1 MANSWASVFG
11 PGGKFI
17 VDKLS
22 KRDNVDP
29 YGSLNPEQ
37 RQVVQALGPR
47 LVSNMDPASFRYGGQ
62 LSESIDPNEQAIVD
76 RFSRLAAVN
85 ADALGRFNYDDA
97 NFNDQF
103 QSEIADPTF
112 RDFKTN
118 LAPYLEQELPTF
130 STARVNVLAREGR
143 SLSDTLLKQR
153 FAAREAAKD
162 RALRAI
168 DTAGTYGTAAAQLA
182 AIPREIKQ
190 AGLDR
195 SYLAFLQENKS
206 AQTNIDQM
214 LNFLG
219 ISTVTRESD
228 PFLERIL
235 ALAESGAKIAAAGSG
250 GGAAKGV
257 K

>member
-1 MANSWASVFG
+1 MANSWASAFG
-11 PGGKFI
+11 VGGKFI

-22 KRDNVDP
+22 KGDNVDP

-47 LVSNMDPASFRYGGQ
+47 LTSNMNPSAFRYGGQ

-85 ADALGRFNYDDA
+85 ADALGKFNYNEG

-103 QSEIADPTF
+103 QQEIADPTF

-143 SLSDTLLKQR
+143 SMNDMLLKQR
-153 FAAREAAKD
+153 FEAREAAKD
-162 RALRAI
+162 RSLRAI
-168 DTAGTYGTAAAQLA
+168 DTAGSYGLASAQLA

-195 SYLAFLQENKS
+195 SYTAFLQENKS

-228 PFLERIL
+228 PFMERLI
-235 ALAESGAKIAAAGSG
+235 ALAQAGGQIAAASG
-250 GGAAKGV
+250 GAK
-257 K
+257 

>member
-1 MANSWASVFG
+1 MANSWASAFG
-11 PGGKFI
+11 VGGKFLA
-17 VDKLS
+17 DKLG

-29 YGSLNPEQ
+29 YGALNPEQ
-37 RQVVQALGPR
+37 RQVTQALGPR
-47 LVSNMDPASFRYGGQ
+47 LVSNMDPSAFRYGGQ
-62 LSESIDPNEQAIVD
+62 LSQAIDPNEQAIVD

-85 ADALGRFNYDDA
+85 ADALGKFNYDDA

-103 QSEIADPTF
+103 QQEIADPTF

-143 SLSDTLLKQR
+143 GVTDMLLKQR

-168 DTAGTYGTAAAQLA
+168 DTAGSYGTAAAQLA

-228 PFLERIL
+228 PFLERVI
-235 ALAESGAKIAAAGSG
+235 ALAQAGGQIYGAS
-250 GGAAKGV
+250 KGLP
-257 K
+257 KA